1 MEFLYLSQSRTWA
14 RMSYQKGYPVT
25 FHQDGTW
32 QRLKGEK
39 EFSICVSVPCTREQ
53 ADSLFGGW
61 NRRTTYNIT
70 AFDPITDT
78 FGVSMFADAA
88 TVVGDEGVI
97 DVDMLEQFLTDW
109 GAVID
114 KHGSSIN
121 DVRFTLKAIDAL
133 EGKGYIYFG
142 KEDDYVIFT
151 ESFYDSASGLHRI
164 DADYSNS
171 AIPEQTVRDTLA
183 AANATL
189 ISIDHDKGLF
199 TFETTRDIMKA
210 KLEEAVRENFD
221 TQVSL
226 ARYYLPESYVDAVK
240 DAGGYAEESDFDT
253 FRSKLIDKLG
263 GI

>member
-14 RMSYQKGYPVT
+14 RMTYQKGYPVT
-25 FHQDGTW
+25 FNETGTW
-32 QRLKGEK
+32 GK
-39 EFSICVSVPCTREQ
+39 EEMKPETFIRVKVPCTKEQ
-53 ADSLFGGW
+53 AESLFGGW
-61 NRRTTYNIT
+61 NRRTTYSIT
-70 AFDPITDT
+70 GFDPATDT

-97 DVDMLEQFLTDW
+97 DVDILEQFLTDW

-151 ESFYDSASGLHRI
+151 ESFYDPVSGLHRI

-171 AIPEQTVRDTLA
+171 NIPEQTVIDTLA

-210 KLEEAVRENFD
+210 KLEEAVRNNYD
-221 TQVSL
+221 TCISL
-226 ARYYLPESYVDAVK
+226 ARYYLPENYVDTVK
-240 DAGGYAEESDFDT
+240 AAGGFVEESDFDT

-263 GI
+263 GV

>member
-1 MEFLYLSQSRTWA
+1 MT
-14 RMSYQKGYPVT
+14 YQKGYPVT
-25 FHQDGTW
+25 FNDNGAW
-32 QRLKGEK
+32 GKEEK
-39 EFSICVSVPCTREQ
+39 KPENFIRVKVPCTKEQ
-53 ADSLFGGW
+53 AESIFGSW

-70 AFDPITDT
+70 AFDPATDT
-78 FGVSMFADAA
+78 FGVSMFADSA
-88 TVVGDEGVI
+88 TVVDIEGVI

-109 GAVID
+109 GVIID
-114 KHGSSIN
+114 KHGSTIN

-151 ESFYDSASGLHRI
+151 ESFYDPESGLHRI

-199 TFETTRDIMKA
+199 TFETTRDIMTA

-226 ARYYLPESYVDAVK
+226 ARYYLPENYVDAVK